1 MTGFY
6 WFLNVSL
13 LLHPVPDP
21 GIFNILV
28 KGLRLTSEGMSIFRH
43 KKEPQH
49 TEIFLGSR
57 TKKQRHGL
65 KEM

>member
-6 WFLNVSL
+6 WFLRAIL
-13 LLHPVPDP
+13 LLHLVPDP

-28 KGLRLTSEGMSIFRH
+28 KELRLTSEGISIFRH

-57 TKKQRHGL
+57 TRKQRRGL
-65 KEM
+65 TKM